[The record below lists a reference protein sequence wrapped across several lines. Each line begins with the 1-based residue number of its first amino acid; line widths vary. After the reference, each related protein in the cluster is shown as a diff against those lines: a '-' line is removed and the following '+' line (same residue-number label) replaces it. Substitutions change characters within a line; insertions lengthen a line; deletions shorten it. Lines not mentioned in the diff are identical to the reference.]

1 MESSLPLVP
10 VHSAAAVR
18 AADLVAQRD
27 HGLPGRELMRAAAT
41 AALADLQGRW
51 PNARHLLVV
60 CGAGNNGGDGYDV
73 AALARAA
80 GLCVALVALA
90 TPESLSGDALL
101 AARDWQAAGGEVLP
115 TAKLPEALAAAE
127 VVVDAVLGTGLTRP
141 VLGAWA
147 DVIHA
152 MNAAGKPVLAIDV
165 PSGMDADSGE
175 ALGAAV
181 RAEFTSTFVGW
192 KAGLFLNPGL
202 AGQVRLHTL
211 GVPPAAFAKAPPLLW
226 QLPRQ
231 SLAHLPRRARDAHKG
246 RHGHVV
252 VVGGDLG
259 MPGAVRLAGEAALRS
274 GAGRVTV
281 LTRADHAAAVAA
293 GCPELMAR
301 AAGRGAEFVQQLAA
315 ADAIVC
321 GPGLGRN
328 AWGGALLADVIG
340 AAAGRP
346 VVLDADALVL
356 LAAMAAT
363 AAQGASGSA
372 TGPQRL
378 GPHFILTP
386 HPGEAA
392 ALLGIAVA
400 AVQKDR
406 VGAVRALVERF
417 GATVVLKGA
426 ATLTLGAEL
435 AVPVACELGNPGM
448 GTAGMGDVLA
458 GVCAALAAQDVC
470 DPAWGYARRG
480 GAGWAGVAALAV
492 VTHAAAGDWAA
503 AQQGERGLLA
513 SDLFPFLRA
522 VLNGREP
529 G

>member
-1 MESSLPLVP
+1 MESLLPFVP
-10 VHSAAAVR
+10 VYSAAAVR
-18 AADLVAQRD
+18 AADLAAQRAY
-27 HGLPGRELMRAAAT
+27 GLSGRELMRAAA
-41 AALADLQGRW
+41 AMALADLRARW
-51 PNARHLLVV
+51 PKARQLLVI

-73 AALARAA
+73 ARLAGAA
-80 GLCVALVALA
+80 GLSATVVALA
-90 TPESLSGDALL
+90 ARENLSGDALL
-101 AARDWQAAGGEVLP
+101 AACDWQAAGGEVLS
-115 TAKLPEALAAAE
+115 TTKLPEALAAAE
-127 VVVDAVLGTGLTRP
+127 VVVDALFGTGLSRP

-147 DVIHA
+147 EVIHA
-152 MNAAGKPVLAIDV
+152 INAAGKPVLAIDV
-165 PSGMDADSGE
+165 PSGMDANTGE
-175 ALGAAV
+175 VLCVAV

-202 AGQVRLHTL
+202 AGQMRLHTL
-211 GVPPAAFAKAPPLLW
+211 GVPAAAFANDAQPRLW
-226 QLPRQ
+226 QLPLQAPAR
-231 SLAHLPRRARDAHKG
+231 LPRRARDAHKG

-252 VVGGDLG
+252 VVGSDLG
-259 MPGAVRLAGEAALRS
+259 MPGAARLAGEAALRS

-281 LTRADHAAAVAA
+281 LTRADHAAAVVA

-301 AAGRGAEFVQQLAA
+301 PAGVGEEFVQQLAA

-321 GPGLGRN
+321 GPGLGRH
-328 AWGGALLADVIG
+328 AWGSELLVGVIG

-356 LAAMAAT
+356 LAAQVAN
-363 AAQGASGSA
+363 GFA

-392 ALLGIAVA
+392 TLLGVSVA
-400 AVQKDR
+400 DVQQDR

-426 ATLTLGAEL
+426 ATLTLGPEL

-480 GAGWAGVAALAV
+480 GAGWAGLAALAV

-503 AQQGERGLLA
+503 AQHGERGLLA
-513 SDLFPFLRA
+513 SDLFPYLRA
-522 VLNGREP
+522 VLNGREQA
-529 G
+529 

>member
-51 PNARHLLVV
+51 PKARHLLVV

-73 AALARAA
+73 ATLARAA
-80 GLCVALVALA
+80 GRFVELVALA
-90 TPESLSGDALL
+90 APDSLSGDALL

-127 VVVDAVLGTGLTRP
+127 VVVDALLGTGLARP

-147 DVIHA
+147 DVVHA
-152 MNAAGKPVLAIDV
+152 INAAGKPVLAIDV

-175 ALGAAV
+175 VLGAAV

-192 KAGLFLNPGL
+192 KAGLLLNPGL

-211 GVPPAAFAKAPPLLW
+211 GVPPAAFAKAAQPLLW

-231 SLAHLPRRARDAHKG
+231 ALAHLPRRARDAHKG

-252 VVGGDLG
+252 VVAGDLG
-259 MPGAVRLAGEAALRS
+259 MPGAARLAGESALRS

-301 AAGRGAEFVQQLAA
+301 AAGKGAEFVQQLAA

-321 GPGLGRN
+321 GPGLGRH
-328 AWGGALLADVIG
+328 AWGSALLADVIG
-340 AAAGRP
+340 AASGRP

-356 LAAMAAT
+356 LAALAAT
-363 AAQGASGSA
+363 GSDK
-372 TGPQRL
+372 GPQHL

-392 ALLGIAVA
+392 TLLGVAVA
-400 AVQKDR
+400 AVQADR
-406 VGAVRALVERF
+406 VGAVRALVKRF

-435 AVPVACELGNPGM
+435 AVPIACELGNPGM

-470 DPAWGYARRG
+470 DPAWGFARRG
-480 GAGWAGVAALAV
+480 GAGWAGLAALAV

-503 AQQGERGLLA
+503 AQHGERGLLA

>member
-27 HGLPGRELMRAAAT
+27 HGLPGRQLMRAAAT

-51 PNARHLLVV
+51 PNARHLLMV

-73 AALARAA
+73 ATLARAA

-90 TPESLSGDALL
+90 APENLSGDALL

-127 VVVDAVLGTGLTRP
+127 VVVDALLGTGLTRP

-152 MNAAGKPVLAIDV
+152 INAAGKPVLAIDV

-175 ALGAAV
+175 VSGAAV

-192 KAGLFLNPGL
+192 KGGLFLNPGL

-211 GVPPAAFAKAPPLLW
+211 GVPQAAFAKGAQPLLW

-231 SLAHLPRRARDAHKG
+231 ALAHLPRRARDAHKG

-301 AAGRGAEFVQQLAA
+301 AAGAGGEFVEQLVA

-321 GPGLGRN
+321 GPGLGRHV
-328 AWGGALLADVIG
+328 WGSALLAGVIG

-346 VVLDADALVL
+346 VVLDADALIL
-356 LAAMAAT
+356 LAET
-363 AAQGASGSA
+363 WFA

-378 GPHFILTP
+378 GPQFILTP

-392 ALLGIAVA
+392 ALLGVAVG

-480 GAGWAGVAALAV
+480 GAGWAGVATLAV
-492 VTHAAAGDWAA
+492 VAHAAAGDWAS
-503 AQQGERGLLA
+503 AQHGERGLLA
-513 SDLFPFLRA
+513 SDLLPFLRA

>member
-1 MESSLPLVP
+1 MESSLPFVP

-18 AADLVAQRD
+18 AADLAAQRD
-27 HGLPGRELMRAAAT
+27 CGLPGRELMRAAAA
-41 AALADLQGRW
+41 AALVDLQRRW
-51 PNARHLLVV
+51 PNARRLLVV

-73 AALARAA
+73 ARLACAA
-80 GLCVALVALA
+80 GLSATVVALA
-90 TPESLSGDALL
+90 PPEGLSGDALL
-101 AARDWQAAGGEVLP
+101 AAQDWQAAGGVVLS

-127 VVVDAVLGTGLTRP
+127 VVVDALLGTGLSRP
-141 VLGAWA
+141 VVGAWA
-147 DVIHA
+147 DAIDA
-152 MNAAGKPVLAIDV
+152 LNAAGKPVLAIDL
-165 PSGMDADSGE
+165 PSGME
-175 ALGAAV
+175 ANTGKVLGAAV
-181 RAEFTSTFVGW
+181 RAEYTCTFVGW

-211 GVPPAAFAKAPPLLW
+211 GVPQGAFAKDAQPLLW
-226 QLPRQ
+226 QLPLQALVR
-231 SLAHLPRRARDAHKG
+231 LPRRARDAHKG

-259 MPGAVRLAGEAALRS
+259 MPGAARLAGEAALRS

-281 LTRADHAAAVAA
+281 LTRADHAAAVVA
-293 GCPELMAR
+293 GCPELMAQ
-301 AAGRGAEFVQQLAA
+301 AAGSGTELVAQLAA

-321 GPGLGRN
+321 GPGLGRQ
-328 AWGGALLADVIG
+328 AWGSALLAGVMG

-356 LAAMAAT
+356 LTGHSCAA
-363 AAQGASGSA
+363 GL
-372 TGPQRL
+372 PRL
-378 GPHFILTP
+378 GPQFMLTP

-392 ALLGIAVA
+392 QLLGVSVA
-400 AVQKDR
+400 SVQADR

-426 ATLTLGAEL
+426 ATLLLGPEL

-470 DPAWGYARRG
+470 DPAWGYARTG

-492 VTHAAAGDWAA
+492 VAHAAAGDMAA
-503 AQQGERGLLA
+503 TQHGERGLLA
-513 SDLFPFLRA
+513 SDLLACLRA
-522 VLNGREP
+522 VLNGR
-529 G
+529 GQV